1 VNIRLTEVHQSQA
14 ELLKDY
20 TIMQEMT
27 LRETVTSTIQ
37 FGTPL
42 IKTIDKMPDLT
53 FSQVHIYVH
62 LFDLTFS
69 QDHVCVHL
77 SDLTFSQNHVR
88 VHLLNLIFSPVHVYV
103 YLRDPHHT

>member
-1 VNIRLTEVHQSQA
+1 VHLFDLTFSIRLTEVHQSQA

-42 IKTIDKMPDLT
+42 IKTIDKMLGK
-53 FSQVHIYVH
+53 SREIVYQIANI
-62 LFDLTFS
+62 S
-69 QDHVCVHL
+69 K
-77 SDLTFSQNHVR
+77 NR
-88 VHLLNLIFSPVHVYV
+88 AIFSM
-103 YLRDPHHT
+103 LLFSKRNESTSSW

>member
-1 VNIRLTEVHQSQA
+1 MQNVTLRNTNFQKYLSIRLTEDHQSQA

-42 IKTIDKMPDLT
+42 IKTIDKMLGK
-53 FSQVHIYVH
+53 SREI
-62 LFDLTFS
+62 
-69 QDHVCVHL
+69 
-77 SDLTFSQNHVR
+77 
-88 VHLLNLIFSPVHVYV
+88 VYQIQA
-103 YLRDPHHT
+103 

>member
-1 VNIRLTEVHQSQA
+1 MNIQGIMMAKGKCMIQIVTLHNINVQKDVQVNIRLTEVHQSQA

-42 IKTIDKMPDLT
+42 IKTIDKMLGK
-53 FSQVHIYVH
+53 SREI
-62 LFDLTFS
+62 
-69 QDHVCVHL
+69 
-77 SDLTFSQNHVR
+77 
-88 VHLLNLIFSPVHVYV
+88 VYQIQA
-103 YLRDPHHT
+103 